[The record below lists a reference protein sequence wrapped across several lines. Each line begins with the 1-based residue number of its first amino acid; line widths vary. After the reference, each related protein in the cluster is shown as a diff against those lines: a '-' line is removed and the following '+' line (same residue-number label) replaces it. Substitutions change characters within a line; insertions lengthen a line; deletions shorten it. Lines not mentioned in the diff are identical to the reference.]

1 VEYYHL
7 DALGSVRAVTNAL
20 AQVIARHDFLP
31 FGEELSPQN
40 PPKDRK
46 LFTGQERDFETGL
59 DYLHARQLRA
69 DLGRFTAPDPLTNL
83 AWTDP
88 TLGATNAYGYVQ
100 NNPLGFIDPM
110 GAAGQEPPPPRAD
123 PCSPSMNPP
132 CFRSGVTVYADLE
145 ASYREFVF
153 THIYIDPHPIPQI
166 GPERGGGGGSNG
178 NQTPPPNVKDCLLK
192 ALPGAGR
199 AVLDAGLA
207 LVPEGGAAVESV
219 KMVIGVA
226 ATNWTNSTDVGMTSV
241 ATGLRVAQVPEYLAA
256 IRRASPTLSKI
267 GKFIPVVSTVLG
279 WGAVGIDAVE
289 LAIAFRD
296 CIAGGQ

>member
-1 VEYYHL
+1 
-7 DALGSVRAVTNAL
+7 
-20 AQVIARHDFLP
+20 VIARHDFLP
-31 FGEELSPQN
+31 FGDELNAQN
-40 PPKDRK
+40 PPHDRK
-46 LFTGQERDFETGL
+46 LFTGQERDVETGL
-59 DYLHARQLRA
+59 DYFHARQLRV
-69 DLGRFTAPDPLTNL
+69 DLGRFTAPDPLTDL
-83 AWTDP
+83 AWTDG
-88 TLGATNAYGYVQ
+88 TLGATNAYSYVQ

-123 PCSPSMNPP
+123 PCSVASDIP
-132 CFRSGVTVYADLE
+132 CFKSGVTVYPELE
-145 ASYREFVF
+145 ASFREFVF
-153 THIYIDPHPIPQI
+153 THVYIDPHPIPQI

-241 ATGLRVAQVPEYLAA
+241 ATGLGVAQVPEYIAA